1 MKLRII
7 AMGHPVNVQVR
18 RTAPLQRAIDVVLPE
33 KELSR
38 SAIWELRSYGNLIDP
53 RKSAAYYDMYDGE
66 ELTLFPP
73 AGTAA

>member
-53 RKSAAYYDMYDGE
+53 RKSAAYYDMHDGE

>member
-18 RTAPLQRAIDVVLPE
+18 RTAPLQLAIDVVLPA
-33 KELSR
+33 KELAR
-38 SAIWELRSYGNLIDP
+38 SAILELRSDGNLLDP
-53 RKSAAYYDMYDGE
+53 RKSAADYDMHNGE